1 MTVTL
6 GSELREVLE
15 GRYWGGTTTKE
26 GGLTGDETAR
36 ERAESDLSDGDVER
50 LRLSLVLS
58 WRTTDWVL
66 TNFEKKPGA
75 IVV

>member
-15 GRYWGGTTTKE
+15 GLYWGGTTTKE

-36 ERAESDLSDGDVER
+36 ERAESDLSSDLLARPIGQMPAEASR
-50 LRLSLVLS
+50 QK
-58 WRTTDWVL
+58 T
-66 TNFEKKPGA
+66 G
-75 IVV
+75 